1 MDVYFLRHANAGE
14 SLSNPK
20 QDEKRPLDELG
31 VEQSQRMGRVLA
43 ELGVEATV
51 IISSP
56 LMRATQT
63 AALVAAEIGYK
74 ESVLLVNSLRPDATF
89 DQFRDLLRRHLK
101 QKAIIVVGHNPTL
114 SEFLS
119 QLVSDEATDSS
130 IELKKGAV
138 AKVEMKRRRPLLHWM
153 LTPKT
158 VQAAQEASAT
168 RSRPK
173 TSRK

>member
-1 MDVYFLRHANAGE
+1 MDIYFLRHANAGE
-14 SLSNPK
+14 SLADPK

-31 VEQSQRMGRVLA
+31 VEQSQQMGRVLKA
-43 ELGVEATV
+43 LEVKVDE

-56 LMRATQT
+56 LARAKQT
-63 AALVAAEIGYK
+63 AGLVATALGFEK
-74 ESVLLVNSLRPDATF
+74 SLLLDNSLRPDAKF
-89 DQFRDLLRRHLK
+89 EDFRQLLRRHAK
-101 QKAIIVVGHNPTL
+101 KDAIMVVGHNPSL

-119 QLVSDEATDSS
+119 LLVSDEATDST

-138 AKVEMKRRRPLLHWM
+138 ARVQMTRRQPTLQWI

-158 VQAAQEASAT
+158 VQAAQEAWAS